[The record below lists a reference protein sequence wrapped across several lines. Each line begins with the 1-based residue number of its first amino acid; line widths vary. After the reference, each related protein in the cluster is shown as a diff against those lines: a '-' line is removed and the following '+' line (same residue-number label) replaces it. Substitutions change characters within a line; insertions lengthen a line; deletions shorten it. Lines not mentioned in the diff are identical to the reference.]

1 MKMRL
6 DFQSNDLDSSSE
18 PSLSGSFREAK
29 SVASLHSASSSSSK
43 FVPTSKRV
51 YSVLKEY
58 VKKLVDLTL
67 FVQCLEDWV
76 PEILNPSSANGELSS
91 KSPFEI
97 DELCTL
103 DFALEGVLF
112 QQLFRMPCSP
122 YSSENLREDEYLA
135 LEDFLHTIAD
145 RLWHTFWHK
154 TKPLPFFISCP
165 RHAGS
170 KFYTIEKAT
179 SRGRLEKLSG
189 AALMSKTSGN
199 LHVHWDE
206 VVEFALFK
214 PDIIMGNE
222 FGIPSGVVCE
232 ALMYG
237 VHILL
242 ARSLSKKNCVSSDSV
257 YVLVLNSK
265 CGGVVK
271 LSGDLGNLEVD
282 LNDPYKSMAEWIK
295 YHAEVCFSP
304 IEQVWNKLGNAN
316 WRDLGTLQLI
326 LATFHSISQWNGPP
340 RRSISS
346 LAAGHSLRLQKRR
359 IECRLIDN
367 EIALPFEQTDHHG
380 REITEFE
387 NQKKQN
393 VRKQGSRLKLN
404 QGEVLVVEDQ
414 NLQQRSYQIQESLLE
429 GNCCSYIATAADC
442 PAELFMLHVGAH
454 TSRLEQSWEDMSVWY
469 QVQRQTK
476 VLNILKEQGISSK
489 FLPEIIASGRILHP
503 GPCEKQNPK
512 GCCDHPWCGTPV
524 LVTYPVG
531 ETLSSIVA
539 RDGPFSSEEVIRC
552 CRDCL
557 AALKNAKMAN
567 IQHGDICPEN
577 IIRLAV
583 DDQSG
588 SRNSS
593 YILVSWG
600 RAVLEDRDSPA
611 MSLQFSSAHALQN
624 GKLCPSSDAESL
636 IYLIYF
642 ISGGAMQQQDSIES
656 ALKWRQRSWA
666 KRIIQQQLGEISALL
681 KAFADYIDSLCGT
694 TYPVDY
700 DTWLKRMSKAVDNLS
715 GRGKTIHEE
724 VLRIKDI
731 AQSSGN
737 SGGGNSS
744 SC

>member
-1 MKMRL
+1 MRN
-6 DFQSNDLDSSSE
+6 FPNAVS
-18 PSLSGSFREAK
+18 
-29 SVASLHSASSSSSK
+29 SLHSASSSSSK

-51 YSVLKEY
+51 YRVLKEY
-58 VKKLVDLTL
+58 VTKLVDLTS
-67 FVQCLEDWV
+67 FVRCLEDWV
-76 PEILNPSSANGELSS
+76 PEILDHSSGNGELSS

-97 DELCTL
+97 DELYTL

-145 RLWHTFWHK
+145 RLWRTFWHK
-154 TKPLPFFISCP
+154 SKPLPFFVSCP
-165 RHAGS
+165 RHPGS
-170 KFYTIEKAT
+170 KFYTIEKAV

-214 PDIIMGNE
+214 PDIMMGNE
-222 FGIPSGVVCE
+222 FGIPFDVVCE

-242 ARSLSKKNCVSSDSV
+242 ARSLSKRNCVSSDSV

-295 YHAEVCFSP
+295 FHAEVCFSP

-326 LATFHSISQWNGPP
+326 LSTFHSIVQWNGPP
-340 RRSISS
+340 RKSIAF

-367 EIALPFEQTDHHG
+367 ENALPFEQTEHHG
-380 REITEFE
+380 REIAEFE
-387 NQKKQN
+387 NQRNQTA
-393 VRKQGSRLKLN
+393 RKQGSRLKLN
-404 QGEVLVVEDQ
+404 PGEVLVVEDQ

-429 GNCCSYIATAADC
+429 GNCCSYIATAAADC
-442 PAELFMLHVGAH
+442 STELFVLHVGAH

-503 GPCEKQNPK
+503 GPCEKQSPK

-524 LVTYPVG
+524 LITCPVG

-557 AALKNAKMAN
+557 AALKNAKTAN

-583 DDQSG
+583 DEQGG
-588 SRNSS
+588 SRTSS

-611 MSLQFSSAHALQN
+611 ISLQFSSAHALQN

-636 IYLIYF
+636 IYLIYY

-656 ALKWRQRSWA
+656 ALKWRQRSWS
-666 KRIIQQQLGEISALL
+666 KRVIQHQLGEVSALL

-715 GRGKTIHEE
+715 ERGKMIHEE

-731 AQSSGN
+731 AQSSGT

>member
-1 MKMRL
+1 MRN
-6 DFQSNDLDSSSE
+6 FPNAVS
-18 PSLSGSFREAK
+18 
-29 SVASLHSASSSSSK
+29 SLHSASSSSSK

-51 YSVLKEY
+51 YRVLKEY
-58 VKKLVDLTL
+58 VTKLVDLTS
-67 FVQCLEDWV
+67 FVRCLEDWV
-76 PEILNPSSANGELSS
+76 PEILDHSSGNGELSS

-97 DELCTL
+97 DELYTL

-145 RLWHTFWHK
+145 RLWRTFWHK
-154 TKPLPFFISCP
+154 SKPLPFFVSCP
-165 RHAGS
+165 RHPGS
-170 KFYTIEKAT
+170 KFYTIEKAV

-214 PDIIMGNE
+214 PDIMMGNE
-222 FGIPSGVVCE
+222 FGIPFDVVCE

-242 ARSLSKKNCVSSDSV
+242 ARSLSKRNCVSSDSV

-295 YHAEVCFSP
+295 FHAEVCFSP

-326 LATFHSISQWNGPP
+326 LSTFHSIVQWNGPP
-340 RRSISS
+340 RKSIAF

-367 EIALPFEQTDHHG
+367 ENALPFEQTEHHG
-380 REITEFE
+380 REIAEFE
-387 NQKKQN
+387 NQRNQTA
-393 VRKQGSRLKLN
+393 RKQGSRLKLN
-404 QGEVLVVEDQ
+404 PGEVLVVEDQ

-429 GNCCSYIATAADC
+429 GNCCSYIATAAADC
-442 PAELFMLHVGAH
+442 STELFVLHVGAH

-503 GPCEKQNPK
+503 GPCEKQSPK

-524 LVTYPVG
+524 LITCPVG

-557 AALKNAKMAN
+557 AALKNAKTAN

-583 DDQSG
+583 DEQGG
-588 SRNSS
+588 SRTSS

-611 MSLQFSSAHALQN
+611 ISLQFSSAHALQN

-636 IYLIYF
+636 IYLIYY

-666 KRIIQQQLGEISALL
+666 KRVIQHQLGEVSALL

-715 GRGKTIHEE
+715 ERGKMIHEE

-731 AQSSGN
+731 AQSSGT

>member
-1 MKMRL
+1 M
-6 DFQSNDLDSSSE
+6 
-18 PSLSGSFREAK
+18 
-29 SVASLHSASSSSSK
+29 
-43 FVPTSKRV
+43 
-51 YSVLKEY
+51 LKEY
-58 VKKLVDLTL
+58 VTKLVDLTS
-67 FVQCLEDWV
+67 FVRCLEDWV
-76 PEILNPSSANGELSS
+76 PEILDHSSGNGELSS

-97 DELCTL
+97 DELYTL

-145 RLWHTFWHK
+145 RLWRTFWHK
-154 TKPLPFFISCP
+154 SKPLPFFVSCP
-165 RHAGS
+165 RHPGS
-170 KFYTIEKAT
+170 KFYTIEKAV

-214 PDIIMGNE
+214 PDIMMGNE
-222 FGIPSGVVCE
+222 FGIPFDVVCE

-242 ARSLSKKNCVSSDSV
+242 ARSLSKRNCVSSDSV

-295 YHAEVCFSP
+295 FHAEVCFSP

-326 LATFHSISQWNGPP
+326 LSTFHSIVQWNGPP
-340 RRSISS
+340 RKSIAS

-367 EIALPFEQTDHHG
+367 ENALPFEQTEHHG
-380 REITEFE
+380 REIAEFE
-387 NQKKQN
+387 NQRNQTA
-393 VRKQGSRLKLN
+393 RKQGSRLKLN
-404 QGEVLVVEDQ
+404 PGEVLVVEDQ

-429 GNCCSYIATAADC
+429 GNCCSYIATAAADC
-442 PAELFMLHVGAH
+442 STELFVLHVGAH

-503 GPCEKQNPK
+503 GPCEKQSPK

-524 LVTYPVG
+524 LITCPVG

-557 AALKNAKMAN
+557 AALKNAKTAN

-577 IIRLAV
+577 IICLAV
-583 DDQSG
+583 DEQGG
-588 SRNSS
+588 SRTSS

-611 MSLQFSSAHALQN
+611 ISLQFSSAHALQN

-636 IYLIYF
+636 IYLIYY

-666 KRIIQQQLGEISALL
+666 KRVIQHQLGEVSALL

-715 GRGKTIHEE
+715 ERGKMIHEE

-731 AQSSGN
+731 AQSSGT

>member
-1 MKMRL
+1 MRN
-6 DFQSNDLDSSSE
+6 FPNAVS
-18 PSLSGSFREAK
+18 
-29 SVASLHSASSSSSK
+29 SLHSASSSSSK

-51 YSVLKEY
+51 YRVLKEY
-58 VKKLVDLTL
+58 VTKLVDLTS
-67 FVQCLEDWV
+67 FVRCLEDWV
-76 PEILNPSSANGELSS
+76 PEILDHSSGNGELSS

-97 DELCTL
+97 DELYTL

-145 RLWHTFWHK
+145 RLWRTFWHK
-154 TKPLPFFISCP
+154 SKPLPFFVSCP
-165 RHAGS
+165 RHPGS
-170 KFYTIEKAT
+170 KFYTIEKAV

-214 PDIIMGNE
+214 PDIMMGNE
-222 FGIPSGVVCE
+222 FGIPFDVVCE

-242 ARSLSKKNCVSSDSV
+242 ARSLSKRNCVSSDSV
-257 YVLVLNSK
+257 YVLVFNSK

-295 YHAEVCFSP
+295 FHAEVCFSP

-326 LATFHSISQWNGPP
+326 LSTFHSIVQWNGPP
-340 RRSISS
+340 RKSIAS

-367 EIALPFEQTDHHG
+367 ENALPFEQTEHHG
-380 REITEFE
+380 REIAEFE
-387 NQKKQN
+387 NQRNQTA
-393 VRKQGSRLKLN
+393 RKQGSRLKLN
-404 QGEVLVVEDQ
+404 PGEVLVVEDQ

-429 GNCCSYIATAADC
+429 GNCCSYIATAAADC
-442 PAELFMLHVGAH
+442 STELFVLHVGAH

-503 GPCEKQNPK
+503 GPCEKQSPK

-524 LVTYPVG
+524 LITCPVG

-557 AALKNAKMAN
+557 AALKNAKTAN

-583 DDQSG
+583 DEQGG
-588 SRNSS
+588 SRTSS

-611 MSLQFSSAHALQN
+611 ISLQFSSAHALQN

-636 IYLIYF
+636 IYLIYY

-656 ALKWRQRSWA
+656 ALKWRQRSWS
-666 KRIIQQQLGEISALL
+666 KRVIQHQLGEVSALL

-715 GRGKTIHEE
+715 ERGKMIHEE

-731 AQSSGN
+731 AQSSGT

>member
-1 MKMRL
+1 MRN
-6 DFQSNDLDSSSE
+6 FPNAVS
-18 PSLSGSFREAK
+18 
-29 SVASLHSASSSSSK
+29 SLHSASSSSSK

-51 YSVLKEY
+51 YRVLKEY
-58 VKKLVDLTL
+58 VTKLVDLTS
-67 FVQCLEDWV
+67 FVRCLEDWV
-76 PEILNPSSANGELSS
+76 PEILDHSSGNGELSS

-97 DELCTL
+97 DELYTL

-145 RLWHTFWHK
+145 RLWRTFWHK
-154 TKPLPFFISCP
+154 SKPLPFFVSCP
-165 RHAGS
+165 RHPGS
-170 KFYTIEKAT
+170 KFYTIEKAV

-214 PDIIMGNE
+214 PDIMMGNE
-222 FGIPSGVVCE
+222 FGIPFDVVCE

-242 ARSLSKKNCVSSDSV
+242 ARSLSKRNCVSSDSV

-295 YHAEVCFSP
+295 FHAEVCFSP

-326 LATFHSISQWNGPP
+326 LSTFHSIVQWNGPP
-340 RRSISS
+340 RKSIAS

-367 EIALPFEQTDHHG
+367 ENALPFEQTEHHG
-380 REITEFE
+380 REIAEFE
-387 NQKKQN
+387 NQRNQTA
-393 VRKQGSRLKLN
+393 RKQGSRLKLN
-404 QGEVLVVEDQ
+404 PGEVLVVEDQ

-429 GNCCSYIATAADC
+429 GNCCSYIATAAADC
-442 PAELFMLHVGAH
+442 STELFVLHVGAH

-503 GPCEKQNPK
+503 GPCEKQSPK

-524 LVTYPVG
+524 LITCPVG

-557 AALKNAKMAN
+557 AALKNAKTAN

-577 IIRLAV
+577 IICLAV
-583 DDQSG
+583 DEQGG
-588 SRNSS
+588 SRTSS

-611 MSLQFSSAHALQN
+611 ISLQFSSAHALQN

-636 IYLIYF
+636 IYLIYY

-666 KRIIQQQLGEISALL
+666 KRVIQHQLGEVSALL

-715 GRGKTIHEE
+715 ERGKMIHEE

-731 AQSSGN
+731 AQSSGT

>member
-1 MKMRL
+1 MRN
-6 DFQSNDLDSSSE
+6 FPNAVS
-18 PSLSGSFREAK
+18 
-29 SVASLHSASSSSSK
+29 SLHSASSSSSK

-51 YSVLKEY
+51 YRVLKEY
-58 VKKLVDLTL
+58 VTKLVDLTS
-67 FVQCLEDWV
+67 FVRCLEDWV
-76 PEILNPSSANGELSS
+76 PEILDHSSGNGELSS

-97 DELCTL
+97 DELYTL

-145 RLWHTFWHK
+145 RLWRTFWHK
-154 TKPLPFFISCP
+154 SKPLPFFVSCP
-165 RHAGS
+165 RHPGS
-170 KFYTIEKAT
+170 KFYTIEKAV

-214 PDIIMGNE
+214 PDIMMGNE
-222 FGIPSGVVCE
+222 FGIPFDVVCE

-242 ARSLSKKNCVSSDSV
+242 ARSLSKRNCVSSDSV
-257 YVLVLNSK
+257 YVLVFNSK

-295 YHAEVCFSP
+295 FHAEVCFSP

-326 LATFHSISQWNGPP
+326 LSTFHSIVQWNGPP
-340 RRSISS
+340 RKSIAS

-367 EIALPFEQTDHHG
+367 ENALPFEQTEHHG
-380 REITEFE
+380 REIAEFE
-387 NQKKQN
+387 NQRNQTA
-393 VRKQGSRLKLN
+393 RKQGSRLKLN
-404 QGEVLVVEDQ
+404 PGEVLVVEDQ

-429 GNCCSYIATAADC
+429 GNCCSYIATAAADC
-442 PAELFMLHVGAH
+442 STELFVLHVGAH

-503 GPCEKQNPK
+503 GPCEKQSPK

-524 LVTYPVG
+524 LITCPVG

-557 AALKNAKMAN
+557 AALKNAKTAN

-577 IIRLAV
+577 IICLAV
-583 DDQSG
+583 DEQGG
-588 SRNSS
+588 SRTSS

-611 MSLQFSSAHALQN
+611 ISLQFSSAHALQN

-636 IYLIYF
+636 IYLIYY

-666 KRIIQQQLGEISALL
+666 KRVIQHQLGEVSALL

-715 GRGKTIHEE
+715 ERGKMIHEE

-731 AQSSGN
+731 AQSSGT

>member
-1 MKMRL
+1 MRN
-6 DFQSNDLDSSSE
+6 FPNAVS
-18 PSLSGSFREAK
+18 
-29 SVASLHSASSSSSK
+29 SLHSASSSSSK

-51 YSVLKEY
+51 YRVLKEY
-58 VKKLVDLTL
+58 VTKLVDLTS
-67 FVQCLEDWV
+67 FVRCLEDWV
-76 PEILNPSSANGELSS
+76 PEILDHSSGNGELSS

-97 DELCTL
+97 DELYTL

-145 RLWHTFWHK
+145 RLWRTFWHK
-154 TKPLPFFISCP
+154 SKPLPFFVSCP
-165 RHAGS
+165 RHPGS
-170 KFYTIEKAT
+170 KFYTIEKAV

-214 PDIIMGNE
+214 PDIMMGNE
-222 FGIPSGVVCE
+222 FGIPFDVVCE

-242 ARSLSKKNCVSSDSV
+242 ARSLSKRNCVSSDSV

-295 YHAEVCFSP
+295 FHAEVCFSP

-326 LATFHSISQWNGPP
+326 LSTFHSIVQWNGPP
-340 RRSISS
+340 RKSIAS

-367 EIALPFEQTDHHG
+367 ENALPFEQTEHHG
-380 REITEFE
+380 REIAEFE
-387 NQKKQN
+387 NQRNQTA
-393 VRKQGSRLKLN
+393 RKQGSRLKLN
-404 QGEVLVVEDQ
+404 PGEVLVVEDQ

-429 GNCCSYIATAADC
+429 GNCCSYIATAAADC
-442 PAELFMLHVGAH
+442 STELFVLHVGAH

-503 GPCEKQNPK
+503 GPCEKQSPK

-524 LVTYPVG
+524 LITCPVG

-557 AALKNAKMAN
+557 AALKNAKTAN

-583 DDQSG
+583 DEQGG
-588 SRNSS
+588 SRTSS

-611 MSLQFSSAHALQN
+611 ISLQFSSAHALQN

-636 IYLIYF
+636 IYLIYY

-666 KRIIQQQLGEISALL
+666 KRVIQHQLGEVSALL

-715 GRGKTIHEE
+715 ERGKMIHEE

-731 AQSSGN
+731 AQSSGT

>member
-1 MKMRL
+1 MRN
-6 DFQSNDLDSSSE
+6 FPN
-18 PSLSGSFREAK
+18 A
-29 SVASLHSASSSSSK
+29 VASLHSASSSSSK

-51 YSVLKEY
+51 YRVLKEY
-58 VKKLVDLTL
+58 VTKLVDLTS
-67 FVQCLEDWV
+67 FVRCLEDWV
-76 PEILNPSSANGELSS
+76 PEILDHSSGNGELSS

-97 DELCTL
+97 DELYTL

-145 RLWHTFWHK
+145 RLWRTFWHK
-154 TKPLPFFISCP
+154 SKPLPFFVSCP

-170 KFYTIEKAT
+170 KFYTIEKAV

-214 PDIIMGNE
+214 PDIRMGNE
-222 FGIPSGVVCE
+222 FGIPFDVVCE

-242 ARSLSKKNCVSSDSV
+242 ARSLSKRNCVSSDSV

-326 LATFHSISQWNGPP
+326 LSTFHSIVQWNGPP
-340 RRSISS
+340 RKSIAS

-367 EIALPFEQTDHHG
+367 ENALPFEQTEHHG
-380 REITEFE
+380 REIAEFE
-387 NQKKQN
+387 NQRNQTA
-393 VRKQGSRLKLN
+393 RKQGSRLKLN
-404 QGEVLVVEDQ
+404 PGEVLVVEDQ

-429 GNCCSYIATAADC
+429 GNCCSYIATAAADC
-442 PAELFMLHVGAH
+442 STKLFVLHVGAH

-489 FLPEIIASGRILHP
+489 FLPEIIAFGRILHP
-503 GPCEKQNPK
+503 GPCEKQSPK

-524 LVTYPVG
+524 LITCPVG

-557 AALKNAKMAN
+557 AALKNAKTAN

-583 DDQSG
+583 DEQGG
-588 SRNSS
+588 SRTSS

-611 MSLQFSSAHALQN
+611 ISLQFSSAHALQN

-636 IYLIYF
+636 IYLIYY
-642 ISGGAMQQQDSIES
+642 ICGGAMQQQDSIES

-666 KRIIQQQLGEISALL
+666 KRVIQHQLGEVSALL

-700 DTWLKRMSKAVDNLS
+700 DTWLMRMSKAVDNLS
-715 GRGKTIHEE
+715 ERGKMIHEE

-731 AQSSGN
+731 AQSSGT

>member
-1 MKMRL
+1 M
-6 DFQSNDLDSSSE
+6 
-18 PSLSGSFREAK
+18 
-29 SVASLHSASSSSSK
+29 
-43 FVPTSKRV
+43 
-51 YSVLKEY
+51 LKEY
-58 VKKLVDLTL
+58 VTKLVDLTS
-67 FVQCLEDWV
+67 FVRCLEDWV
-76 PEILNPSSANGELSS
+76 PEILDHSSGNGELSS

-97 DELCTL
+97 DELYTL

-145 RLWHTFWHK
+145 RLWRTFWHK
-154 TKPLPFFISCP
+154 SKPLPFFVSCP
-165 RHAGS
+165 RHPGS
-170 KFYTIEKAT
+170 KFYTIEKAV

-214 PDIIMGNE
+214 PDIMMGNE
-222 FGIPSGVVCE
+222 FGIPFDVVCE

-242 ARSLSKKNCVSSDSV
+242 ARSLSKRNCVSSDSV

-295 YHAEVCFSP
+295 FHAEVCFSP

-326 LATFHSISQWNGPP
+326 LSTFHSIVQWNGPP
-340 RRSISS
+340 RKSIAS

-367 EIALPFEQTDHHG
+367 ENALPFEQTEHHG
-380 REITEFE
+380 REIAEFE
-387 NQKKQN
+387 NQRNQTA
-393 VRKQGSRLKLN
+393 RKQGSRLKLN
-404 QGEVLVVEDQ
+404 PGEVLVVEDQ

-429 GNCCSYIATAADC
+429 GNCCSYIATAAADC
-442 PAELFMLHVGAH
+442 STELFVLHVGAH

-503 GPCEKQNPK
+503 GPCEKQSPK

-524 LVTYPVG
+524 LITCPVG

-557 AALKNAKMAN
+557 AALKNAKTAN

-583 DDQSG
+583 DEQGG
-588 SRNSS
+588 SRTSS

-611 MSLQFSSAHALQN
+611 ISLQFSSAHALQN

-636 IYLIYF
+636 IYLIYY

-656 ALKWRQRSWA
+656 ALKWRQRSWS
-666 KRIIQQQLGEISALL
+666 KRVIQHQLGEVSALL

-715 GRGKTIHEE
+715 ERGKMIHEE

-731 AQSSGN
+731 AQSSGT

>member
-1 MKMRL
+1 MRN
-6 DFQSNDLDSSSE
+6 FPNAVS
-18 PSLSGSFREAK
+18 
-29 SVASLHSASSSSSK
+29 SLHSASSSSSK

-51 YSVLKEY
+51 YRVLKEY
-58 VKKLVDLTL
+58 VTKLVDLTS
-67 FVQCLEDWV
+67 FVRCLEDWV
-76 PEILNPSSANGELSS
+76 PEILDHSSGNGELSS

-97 DELCTL
+97 DELYTL

-145 RLWHTFWHK
+145 RLWRTFWHK
-154 TKPLPFFISCP
+154 SKPLPFFVSCP
-165 RHAGS
+165 RHPGS
-170 KFYTIEKAT
+170 KFYTIEKAV

-214 PDIIMGNE
+214 PDIMMGNE
-222 FGIPSGVVCE
+222 FGIPFDVVCE

-242 ARSLSKKNCVSSDSV
+242 ARSLSKRNCVSSDSV

-295 YHAEVCFSP
+295 FHAEVCFSP

-326 LATFHSISQWNGPP
+326 LSTFHSIVQWNGPP
-340 RRSISS
+340 RKSIAS

-367 EIALPFEQTDHHG
+367 ENALPFEQTEHHG
-380 REITEFE
+380 REIAEFE
-387 NQKKQN
+387 NQRNQTA
-393 VRKQGSRLKLN
+393 RKQGSRLKLN
-404 QGEVLVVEDQ
+404 PGEVLVVEDQ

-429 GNCCSYIATAADC
+429 GNCCSYIATAAADC
-442 PAELFMLHVGAH
+442 STELFVLHVGAH

-503 GPCEKQNPK
+503 GPCEKQSPK

-524 LVTYPVG
+524 LITCPVG

-557 AALKNAKMAN
+557 AALKNAKTAN

-583 DDQSG
+583 DEQGG
-588 SRNSS
+588 SRTSS

-611 MSLQFSSAHALQN
+611 ISLQFSSAHALQN

-636 IYLIYF
+636 IYLIYY

-656 ALKWRQRSWA
+656 ALKWRQRSWS
-666 KRIIQQQLGEISALL
+666 KRVIQHQLGEVSALL

-715 GRGKTIHEE
+715 ERGKMIHEE

-731 AQSSGN
+731 AQSSGT

>member
-1 MKMRL
+1 M
-6 DFQSNDLDSSSE
+6 
-18 PSLSGSFREAK
+18 
-29 SVASLHSASSSSSK
+29 
-43 FVPTSKRV
+43 
-51 YSVLKEY
+51 LKEY
-58 VKKLVDLTL
+58 VTKLVDLTS
-67 FVQCLEDWV
+67 FVRCLEDWV
-76 PEILNPSSANGELSS
+76 PEILDHSSGNGELSS

-97 DELCTL
+97 DELYTL

-145 RLWHTFWHK
+145 RLWRTFWHK
-154 TKPLPFFISCP
+154 SKPLPFFVSCP
-165 RHAGS
+165 RHPGS
-170 KFYTIEKAT
+170 KFYTIEKAV

-214 PDIIMGNE
+214 PDIMMGNE
-222 FGIPSGVVCE
+222 FGIPFDVVCE

-242 ARSLSKKNCVSSDSV
+242 ARSLSKRNCVSSDSV

-295 YHAEVCFSP
+295 FHAEVCFSP

-326 LATFHSISQWNGPP
+326 LSTFHSIVQWNGPP
-340 RRSISS
+340 RKSIAS

-367 EIALPFEQTDHHG
+367 ENALPFEQTEHHG
-380 REITEFE
+380 REIAEFE
-387 NQKKQN
+387 NQRNQTA
-393 VRKQGSRLKLN
+393 RKQGLRLKLN
-404 QGEVLVVEDQ
+404 PGEVLVVEDQ

-429 GNCCSYIATAADC
+429 GNCCSYIATAAADC
-442 PAELFMLHVGAH
+442 STELFVLHVGAH

-503 GPCEKQNPK
+503 GPCEKQSPK

-524 LVTYPVG
+524 LITCPVG

-557 AALKNAKMAN
+557 AALKNAKTAN

-577 IIRLAV
+577 IICLAV
-583 DDQSG
+583 DEQGG
-588 SRNSS
+588 SRTSS

-611 MSLQFSSAHALQN
+611 ISLQFSSAHALQN

-636 IYLIYF
+636 IYLIYY

-656 ALKWRQRSWA
+656 ALKWRQRSWS
-666 KRIIQQQLGEISALL
+666 KRVIQHQLGEVSALL

-715 GRGKTIHEE
+715 ERGKMIHEE

-731 AQSSGN
+731 AQSSGT

>member
-557 AALKNAKMAN
+557 EALKNAKMAN

>member
-1 MKMRL
+1 MRN
-6 DFQSNDLDSSSE
+6 FPN
-18 PSLSGSFREAK
+18 A
-29 SVASLHSASSSSSK
+29 VASLHSASSSSSK

-51 YSVLKEY
+51 YRVLKEY
-58 VKKLVDLTL
+58 VTKLVDLTS
-67 FVQCLEDWV
+67 FVRCLEDWV
-76 PEILNPSSANGELSS
+76 PEILDHSSGNGELSS

-97 DELCTL
+97 DELYTL

-145 RLWHTFWHK
+145 RLWRTFWHK
-154 TKPLPFFISCP
+154 SKPLPFFVSCP

-170 KFYTIEKAT
+170 KFYTIEKAV

-214 PDIIMGNE
+214 PDIRMGNE
-222 FGIPSGVVCE
+222 FGIPFDVVCE

-242 ARSLSKKNCVSSDSV
+242 ARSLSKRNCVSSDSV

-326 LATFHSISQWNGPP
+326 LSTFHSIVQWNGPP
-340 RRSISS
+340 RKSIAS

-367 EIALPFEQTDHHG
+367 ENALPFEQTEHHG
-380 REITEFE
+380 REIAEFE
-387 NQKKQN
+387 NQRNQTA
-393 VRKQGSRLKLN
+393 RKQGSRLKLN
-404 QGEVLVVEDQ
+404 PGEVLVVEDQ

-429 GNCCSYIATAADC
+429 GNCCSYIATAAADC
-442 PAELFMLHVGAH
+442 STELFVLHVGAH

-489 FLPEIIASGRILHP
+489 FLPEIIAFGRILHP
-503 GPCEKQNPK
+503 GPCEKQSPK

-524 LVTYPVG
+524 LITCPVG

-557 AALKNAKMAN
+557 AALKNAKTAN

-583 DDQSG
+583 DEQGG
-588 SRNSS
+588 SRTSS

-611 MSLQFSSAHALQN
+611 ISLQFSSAHALQN

-636 IYLIYF
+636 IYLIYY

-666 KRIIQQQLGEISALL
+666 KRVIQHQLGEVSALL

-700 DTWLKRMSKAVDNLS
+700 DTWLMRMSKAVDNLS
-715 GRGKTIHEE
+715 ERGKMIHEE

-731 AQSSGN
+731 AQSSGT